1 MLVSDLIDQ
10 TLAEWLHP
18 AGDEQAQFDNL
29 DGGIDNAVLQLT
41 LEGRA
46 EFVPR
51 DTQIQIDSEL
61 ILAKSSNGAVV
72 TLAERGFGS
81 STPATHLDGALV
93 WLDPLFTRVEILHAL
108 RAIVGK
114 LYPWG
119 LYRRVVD
126 STLNNTI
133 REVMTA
139 PAGTKKIHSI
149 LVRRS
154 TAEERYVPLGMR
166 GVDWVEYRQFDPP
179 KFEIRR
185 GVAAE
190 GQDLHLVLIKDFT
203 LPVLETD
210 NLTTTCGLP
219 ESLQEDLPM
228 AVAGQVLKGREIPRA
243 TMDRIREAL
252 AAAGLNPGVT
262 LNIGQSMIREFKQEA
277 VLAER
282 ARLNDIDEPGFEWQG
297 R

>member
-1 MLVSDLIDQ
+1 LLVAELIDN

-29 DGGIDNAVLQLT
+29 VGAIDADVLALT

-51 DTQIQIDSEL
+51 DSQLQIGSEV
-61 ILAKSSNGAVV
+61 ILVKSSSGAAL
-72 TLAERGFGS
+72 TLAERGFGGS
-81 STPATHLDGALV
+81 VKVAHNNGDLV
-93 WLDPLFTRVEILHAL
+93 WVDPVFTRIEILHAL

-126 STLNNTI
+126 STLDFTTSGTL
-133 REVMTA
+133 TA
-139 PAGTKKIHSI
+139 PAGTKRIHSI
-149 LVRRS
+149 LVRS
-154 TAEERYVPLGMR
+154 SSAEELYVPLGMR
-166 GVDWVEYRQFDPP
+166 GIDWVEYRQFDPI
-179 KFEIRR
+179 KFQIKR

-190 GQDLHLVLIKDFT
+190 GQDIHLVCIQDFV
-203 LPVLETD
+203 LPTDENQDLLANCGIPET
-210 NLTTTCGLP
+210 
-219 ESLQEDLPM
+219 LQEDLPM
-228 AVAGQVLKGREIPRA
+228 AVAGQVLKGREVPRV

-262 LNIGQSMIREFKQEA
+262 LNIGQAMIREFKNEA

-282 ARLNDIDEPGFEWQG
+282 NRQNDSDEPVFEWQ
-297 R
+297 RR

>member
-10 TLAEWLHP
+10 TLADWLHP

-29 DGGIDNAVLQLT
+29 EGGIDASVLELT

-51 DTQIQIDSEL
+51 DSQLQIGSEL
-61 ILAKSSNGAVV
+61 ILAKDSNGAVV
-72 TLAERGFGS
+72 TLAERGFGG
-81 STPATHLDGALV
+81 STPAAHSDGDLV
-93 WLDPLFTRVEILHAL
+93 WVDPLFTRVEILHAL

-119 LYRRVVD
+119 LYQRVVD
-126 STLNNTI
+126 STLDNTV
-133 REVMTA
+133 RTVMTA

-154 TAEERYVPLGMR
+154 TAEERYASLGMR

-190 GQDLHLVLIKDFT
+190 GQDIHLVLIKDFT
-203 LPVLETD
+203 LPADEADDLLDDCGIPET
-210 NLTTTCGLP
+210 
-219 ESLQEDLPM
+219 LQEDLPM

-262 LNIGQSMIREFKQEA
+262 LNIGQAMIREFKQEA

-282 ARLNDIDEPGFEWQG
+282 ARLNDIDEPGFEWQ
-297 R
+297 RR